1 MSGSPTGVMPIAHN
15 QLEVAKKQAKLV
27 GCPDDTPANII
38 KCLKTKPFDD
48 LSQSLPK
55 FKVSWMSQLRNNFF

>member
-1 MSGSPTGVMPIAHN
+1 MSGSPTGIRPISHN
-15 QLEVAKKQAKLV
+15 QMDIAKKQAKLV
-27 GCPDDTPANII
+27 GCPDDTSANII

-55 FKVSWMSQLRNNFF
+55 FKVIFLFL